1 MMFHL
6 TKEHILAYLSS
17 IKEELAQDGI
27 TQIGLFG
34 SYAKDK
40 ADLASD
46 IDIVICSSKQF
57 SENFSDFAGAIYID
71 ELAQKIRKQF
81 KIQVDIC
88 DTFSMS
94 EERKKH
100 LLSEAI
106 YV

>member
-1 MMFHL
+1 MFYL
-6 TKEHILAYLSS
+6 TKEHILAYLGS
-17 IKEELAQDGI
+17 IKGELAQDGI

-34 SYAKDK
+34 SYAKGS

-46 IDIVICSSKQF
+46 IDIVICTSGKFTQK
-57 SENFSDFAGAIYID
+57 FSDFSGAIYID
-71 ELAQKIRKQF
+71 NLRQKIRKLF

-88 DTFSMS
+88 DTYSMN

>member
-1 MMFHL
+1 MFCL
-6 TKEHILAYLSS
+6 TKEPILAYLSS
-17 IKEELAQDGI
+17 IKEELKQDGI
-27 TQIGLFG
+27 VEVGLFG
-34 SYAKDK
+34 SYAKDR

-57 SENFSDFAGAIYID
+57 TQKFSDFAGAIYID
-71 ELAQKIRKQF
+71 ELRKKISKHF

-88 DTFSMS
+88 DTFCMS
-94 EERKKH
+94 DERKQY